1 MEYQLD
7 KWKRQDWHK
16 GSRHYSCE
24 VRQNL
29 FGQWVVL
36 RRWGRVSAKQGQ
48 SMEHLCVGVA
58 SLSENRYEEG
68 LEIFETVEK
77 RRVKRGYCRGSDSIA
92 VIKCHKGYSIA

>member
-1 MEYQLD
+1 MEYQLE

-36 RRWGRVSAKQGQ
+36 RRWGRVSAMRGKCIEVVCDGEAFQG
-48 SMEHLCVGVA
+48 
-58 SLSENRYEEG
+58 NRYEQG
-68 LEIFETVEK
+68 LEIFETVGK
-77 RRVKRGYCRGSDSIA
+77 RRTKRGYIA
-92 VIKCHKGYSIA
+92 W

>member
-36 RRWGRVSAKQGQ
+36 RRWGRVSAMQGQ
-48 SMEHLCVGVA
+48 CIEEVCDL
-58 SLSENRYEEG
+58 YEQG
-68 LEIFETVEK
+68 LEIFDAVEK
-77 RRVKRGYCRGSDSIA
+77 RRAKRAYGA
-92 VIKCHKGYSIA
+92 W